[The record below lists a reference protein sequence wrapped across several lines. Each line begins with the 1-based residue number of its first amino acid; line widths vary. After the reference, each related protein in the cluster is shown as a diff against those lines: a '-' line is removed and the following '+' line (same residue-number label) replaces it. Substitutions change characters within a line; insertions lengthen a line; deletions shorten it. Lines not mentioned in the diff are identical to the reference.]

1 VAQIADC
8 GGYLQAAF
16 GGARS
21 GLRDERDDGLDLGLL
36 GQQGLFAAPAGVCGV
51 AELD

>member
-1 VAQIADC
+1 MAQVAD
-8 GGYLQAAF
+8 GRSHLQAAF

-21 GLRDERDDGLDLGLL
+21 GLRYERNDGLDLGLL